1 MHSHQPLLSC
11 RLGLEAMAARD
22 LEPRPGIFLSFVS
35 YFKAADWF
43 LTVFPRWALS
53 AQGLDSS

>member
-1 MHSHQPLLSC
+1 MHSHQPLLPCS
-11 RLGLEAMAARD
+11 LGLEAVRD

-53 AQGLDSS
+53 AQSLDSS